1 MTGYA
6 IGLLGG
12 GSQADETAEF
22 DPRARVVF
30 RAVSADR
37 VHETPGSIDIGTDDA
52 ELLATAVL
60 VAVGAPG
67 LKRRLVEAWGGRSY
81 ATVVSPA
88 ASVSPTAVIGEG
100 TTVAPGAAVTANARL
115 GRHVMLNVGASVSHA
130 SVVGDYTT
138 ISPGARIAG
147 DCVIGDGVFVG
158 IGAIVSHGVSIT
170 TGTVLGAG
178 AVVVDDIDVAGV
190 YVGVPARRV
199 RTLDEWLE
207 RL

>member
-1 MTGYA
+1 VTNA

-22 DPRARVVF
+22 DPAAAVRF
-30 RAVSADR
+30 RAVSAAR
-37 VHETPGSIDIGTDDA
+37 LHETPGSIDIATNDA
-52 ELLATAVL
+52 FLLATPVV

-67 LKRRLVEAWGGRSY
+67 LKRRLVDAWGGTAY
-81 ATVVSPA
+81 TTVVSPA
-88 ASVSPTAVIGEG
+88 AWVSPSALVGEG
-100 TTVAPGAAVTANARL
+100 CTVAPGAVVTANARL

-130 SVVGDYTT
+130 SVVGDFTT

-170 TGTVLGAG
+170 SGTVLGAG
-178 AVVVDDIDVAGV
+178 AVVVDDIEVAGV

-199 RTLDEWLE
+199 RALDEWLE

>member
-22 DPRARVVF
+22 DPSSQVVF

-37 VHETPGSIDIGTDDA
+37 VGETEGSIDIATDDA
-52 ELLATAVL
+52 GLLATPVV

-67 LKRRLVEAWGGRSY
+67 LKRRLVEAWGGSSY

-100 TTVAPGAAVTANARL
+100 STVAPGAVVTANAQL

-130 SVVGDYTT
+130 SVVGDFTT

-158 IGAIVSHGVSIT
+158 IGAIVSHGVSIVA
-170 TGTVLGAG
+170 GTVLGAG

-199 RTLDEWLE
+199 RVLDEWLE